1 MDIVWILYSDAIQ
14 YSPISIVIVIVVV
27 FSIVSVSVFQYH
39 CSLALALV
47 NVADLIDVSKN

>member
-14 YSPISIVIVIVVV
+14 YSPISIVVVIVIV